1 MIFCFAIA
9 PNAYAQSAA
18 EPPEINALKAEFLE
32 RAKRNDCKY
41 LNDFTDRH
49 VAETGAPAL
58 MARVYALNALIKQS
72 TAKTA
77 SDCLYHDRKTALRAA
92 IRVYEAMAEGNANV
106 TLEVMVTM
114 ALEGALGETGWREA
128 LAEAGVRPAMQ
139 DLVVLHLQC
148 VRNDDQRQR
157 TAFWEWMLADP
168 KSNARFQ
175 FFDSTLDRYGRS
187 PWCASLVG
195 GANPETACYWNA
207 VEEKV
212 ASSSQR
218 LVISLRMRELKFEIL
233 GFPRTNALTESMIK
247 YSEQIGRLDD
257 PRNMVFFQSELR
269 KLIAEACTQTLPS
282 EAQERIRKRSRNGP
296 ARSVDALVAAFK

>member
-1 MIFCFAIA
+1 
-9 PNAYAQSAA
+9 
-18 EPPEINALKAEFLE
+18 
-32 RAKRNDCKY
+32 
-41 LNDFTDRH
+41 
-49 VAETGAPAL
+49 
-58 MARVYALNALIKQS
+58 

-148 VRNDDQRQR
+148 VRKDDQQQR

-195 GANPETACYWNA
+195 RANPETACYCNA
-207 VEEKV
+207 VQEKV

-218 LVISLRMRELKFEIL
+218 LVISLRMRDLNIELL
-233 GFPRTNALTESMIK
+233 GFPPRNALTESIIK
-247 YSEQIGRLDD
+247 YSEQTCRVDA
-257 PRNMVFFQSELR
+257 PRNMLLFQSELR
-269 KLIAEACTQTLPS
+269 KMSAAACTQTLPS
-282 EAQERIRKRSRNGP
+282 EARERIRNRSRTAP
-296 ARSVDALVAAFK
+296 ARSVDALFAAFKEGNCLPE